1 MKLFKR
7 LIWFAALAGSGY
19 YLSRSYKKYL
29 NEENEAERREEDAKK
44 KALKKLAENG
54 LTETDLNQICSNN
67 KSGTVKL
74 AELLK
79 KSTSWDLGDT
89 WKGTEDYISDNMI
102 LVSQVNNPS
111 RGNKLD
117 WTVKIKMPA
126 FKPNTPIAPDYVDQL
141 EQFLSDY
148 LGAMGVEY
156 RTKKKYFGIYNLSG
170 NYVTEESGVK
180 RSPLFCFPIISDD
193 LDAFRES
200 DGKGNGLEKM
210 FELFKAECYEELEQ
224 RLGMRE
230 EMFLQDLEL
239 YVEVTIPVL
248 MEEGIR
254 GLDLLGMHDFLKE
267 LLGLQITNSRSG
279 GRFAQT
285 LGPVALC
292 SDIESLNREVT
303 SFLIWNEGEL
313 QVKDLEVTGSDDE
326 DVEI

>member
-1 MKLFKR
+1 MKLFKK

-29 NEENEAERREEDAKK
+29 NEENEAERRDEAAKK
-44 KALKKLAENG
+44 RALQKLAENG
-54 LTETDLNQICSNN
+54 LTEADLNQICTDD

-102 LVSQVNNPS
+102 LVSQANNPG

-117 WTVKIKMPA
+117 WTIKVKMPA

-148 LGAMGVEY
+148 FGAMGVEY

-170 NYVTEESGVK
+170 NYVADEATGIK

-193 LDAFRES
+193 LDAFRDAE
-200 DGKGNGLEKM
+200 GKGNGLEKM
-210 FELFKAECYEELEQ
+210 FELFKSENYDELEQ
-224 RLGMRE
+224 KLGMRE

-239 YVEVTIPVL
+239 YVEVTVPVL

-254 GLDLLGMHDFLKE
+254 GLDLLGMQDFLKE

-285 LGPVALC
+285 LGPVAIC

-303 SFLIWNEGEL
+303 SFLVWGNGEL
-313 QVKDLEVTGSDDE
+313 QVKDLEVTGSDE